1 VRLEHA
7 FLEGDLDAMD
17 KETRV
22 LGPMTAHRSGPYVD
36 FLQEIIRRIKVQKGK
51 PQKGLL

>member
-1 VRLEHA
+1 
-7 FLEGDLDAMD
+7 MD